1 MRKLLTFICTLLV
14 AIGAS
19 ATINRNLHASV
30 VLEKKTTTENELNLS
45 TVGIRQAIIGE
56 VEMADEPTMEE
67 WNAKYVAKQQ
77 KAAAAEYAAHD
88 YYFVEGMM
96 HWGLTPTF
104 KGVAVDLIAIPY
116 MDSVVWQNLYG
127 PTDWYAQHNDSLL
140 AEDSETWVA
149 KGRYGIDG
157 VGYYLPYTT
166 DHTVTQGDT
175 TLNIKGYK
183 FAAGNANG
191 GLLASGAA
199 PYTISTGENIPITL
213 CGMATD
219 PMNNENGSDFYRIS
233 ANSLDCPYAYGT
245 NLYTDV
251 EHTLRIDTI
260 ISTVRNVSP
269 LTISSINIPV
279 YNVNGTAI
287 LPEGGQVKIELF
299 AADLTEGKIYT
310 DSVLATTVAT
320 VENFVEVQTGLGTI
334 VATFQEEDPFG
345 GMMDVAVVVKGDFV
359 VQLTG
364 FNESGCDFGI
374 YADVYTPGS
383 TTIYKVGGKYTPIFK
398 QSSNLAIM
406 YDAYWPTVQDIA
418 GNVMNVSVE
427 GGEAYY
433 VEEGNKYN
441 ILYTNVYDVDAS
453 WSVDYPEWMEVE
465 YFLANVGTEEEP
477 EPVVAVS
484 VTVEP
489 LTEGTGRQGIVTFDA
504 DGYVYELIV
513 NQGEVVNTSVE
524 NVVAPLFDNK
534 TYNLLG
540 VEVDENYKGIV
551 IKNGQKFIQ

>member
-1 MRKLLTFICTLLV
+1 MFNNKIFKGMKKITLLSAVLV
-14 AIGAS
+14 AGM
-19 ATINRNLHASV
+19 ATAQVQRTALENMEVRQV
-30 VLEKKTTTENELNLS
+30 VATQS
-45 TVGIRQAIIGE
+45 
-56 VEMADEPTMEE
+56 VEMNREITMEE
-67 WNAKYVAKQQ
+67 WNAEYIAKQQ
-77 KAAAAEYAAHD
+77 KAAAEDYAAHD

-104 KGVAVDLIAIPY
+104 RGLVVDMIAIPY

-149 KGRYGIDG
+149 KDWYGIDG

-166 DHTVTQGDT
+166 DHTLTQDDKT
-175 TLNIKGYK
+175 YNIKGYK
-183 FAAGNANG
+183 FAAGNENG

-199 PYTISTGENIPITL
+199 PFTSSTGEIIPLTL

-219 PMNNENGSDFYRIS
+219 PMDNGDGGDFYRIG
-233 ANSLDCPYAYGT
+233 AGVRGAYAYGT
-245 NLYTDV
+245 KLIPDTATGATAD
-251 EHTLRIDTI
+251 TLL
-260 ISTVRNVSP
+260 SLVRNVSP

-287 LPEGGQVKIELF
+287 MPEGGQVKIELF
-299 AADLTEGKIYT
+299 AADLTEGIIYT

-320 VENFVEVQTGLGTI
+320 VENFVEVQAGLGTI

-345 GMMDVAVVVKGDFV
+345 GMMDVAVVVEGDFV
-359 VQLTG
+359 LQLTG

-374 YADVYTPGS
+374 YADFYTPGG
-383 TTIYKVGGKYTPIFK
+383 TTLYKVNGKYTPIFRA
-398 QSSNLAIM
+398 SSNLAIM
-406 YDAYWPTVQDIA
+406 YDAYWPTVQDVA

-465 YFLANVGTEEEP
+465 YFLANIGTEDAP
-477 EPVVAVS
+477 EYVVAVA
-484 VTVEP
+484 VTAEP

-504 DGYVYELIV
+504 DGFVYELVV
-513 NQGEVVNTSVE
+513 NQGDGGPATGVE
-524 NVVAPLFDNK
+524 NVVAPISNK
-534 TYNLLG
+534 TFNLLG

>member
-1 MRKLLTFICTLLV
+1 MKKITLLSAVLV
-14 AIGAS
+14 AGM
-19 ATINRNLHASV
+19 ATAQV
-30 VLEKKTTTENELNLS
+30 QMTAPENME
-45 TVGIRQAIIGE
+45 VRQAIATQS
-56 VEMADEPTMEE
+56 VEMDREITMEE
-67 WNAKYVAKQQ
+67 WNAEYIAKQH
-77 KAAAAEYAAHD
+77 KAAVEDYYDHD
-88 YYFVEGMM
+88 YYYVDGMM

-104 KGVAVDLIAIPY
+104 MGMAYDFIAIPY
-116 MDSVVWQNLYG
+116 MDSVVWKNLYG
-127 PTDWYAQHNDSLL
+127 PTDWYDQYDDELL
-140 AEDSETWVA
+140 AEDSKTWVA
-149 KGRYGIDG
+149 SYGIDG

-166 DHTVTQGDT
+166 DHTVTQDGVDY
-175 TLNIKGYK
+175 LIKGYK
-183 FAAGNANG
+183 FAAGNENG

-199 PYTISTGENIPITL
+199 PFTISTGENIPITL

-219 PMNNENGSDFYRIS
+219 PMNNGNGSDFYRIG
-233 ANSLDCPYAYGT
+233 ADPRGAYAYGT
-245 NLYTDV
+245 DLVVD
-251 EHTLRIDTI
+251 TLTGATADTLL
-260 ISTVRNVSP
+260 STVHNVSP

-287 LPEGGQVKIELF
+287 MPEGGQVKVEIF
-299 AADLTEGKIYT
+299 AADLTKGLIYT

-320 VENFVEVQTGLGTI
+320 VENFVEVQSGLGTI

-345 GMMDVAVVVKGDFV
+345 GMMDVSVVVKGDFV

-364 FNESGCDFGI
+364 YNETGCDFGI
-374 YADVYTPGS
+374 YADYYTPGG
-383 TTIYKVGGKYTPIFK
+383 TTIYCVNGKYTPIFSA
-398 QSSNLAIM
+398 SSNLAIM
-406 YDAYWPTVQDIA
+406 YDAYWPTVQDVA

-433 VEEGNKYN
+433 VEEGNTYTL
-441 ILYTNVYDVDAS
+441 LYTNVYDVDAL

-489 LTEGTGRQGIVTFDA
+489 LTEGAGRQGIVTFDA
-504 DGYVYELIV
+504 DGFVYELVV
-513 NQGEVVNTSVE
+513 NQGEVQGPITGVE
-524 NVVAPLFDNK
+524 NVVAPISNK
-534 TYNLLG
+534 TFNLLG

>member
-1 MRKLLTFICTLLV
+1 MKKITLLSAVLV
-14 AIGAS
+14 AGM
-19 ATINRNLHASV
+19 ATAQV
-30 VLEKKTTTENELNLS
+30 QMTAPENME
-45 TVGIRQAIIGE
+45 VRQAIATQS
-56 VEMADEPTMEE
+56 VEMDREITMEE
-67 WNAKYVAKQQ
+67 WNAEYIAKQH
-77 KAAAAEYAAHD
+77 KAAVEDYYDHD
-88 YYFVEGMM
+88 YYYVDGMM

-104 KGVAVDLIAIPY
+104 MGMAYDFIAIPY
-116 MDSVVWQNLYG
+116 MDSVVWKNLYG
-127 PTDWYAQHNDSLL
+127 PTDWYDQYDDELL
-140 AEDSETWVA
+140 AEDSKTWVA
-149 KGRYGIDG
+149 SYGIDG

-166 DHTVTQGDT
+166 DHTVTQDGVDY
-175 TLNIKGYK
+175 LIKGYK
-183 FAAGNANG
+183 FAAGNENG

-199 PYTISTGENIPITL
+199 PFTISTGENIPITL

-219 PMNNENGSDFYRIS
+219 PMNNGNGSDFYRIG
-233 ANSLDCPYAYGT
+233 AAPRGAYAYGT
-245 NLYTDV
+245 DLVVD
-251 EHTLRIDTI
+251 TLTGATADTLL
-260 ISTVRNVSP
+260 STVHNVSP

-287 LPEGGQVKIELF
+287 MPEGGQVKVEIF
-299 AADLTEGKIYT
+299 AADLTKGLIYT

-320 VENFVEVQTGLGTI
+320 VENFVEVQSGLGTI

-345 GMMDVAVVVKGDFV
+345 GMMDVSVVVKGDFV

-364 FNESGCDFGI
+364 YNETGCDFGI
-374 YADVYTPGS
+374 YADYYTPGG
-383 TTIYKVGGKYTPIFK
+383 TTIYCVNGKYTPIFSA
-398 QSSNLAIM
+398 SSNLAIM
-406 YDAYWPTVQDIA
+406 YDAYWPTVQDVA

-433 VEEGNKYN
+433 VEEGNTYTL
-441 ILYTNVYDVDAS
+441 LYTNVYDVDAL

-489 LTEGTGRQGIVTFDA
+489 LTEGAGRQGIVTFDA
-504 DGYVYELIV
+504 DGFVYELVV
-513 NQGEVVNTSVE
+513 NQGEVQGPITGVE
-524 NVVAPLFDNK
+524 NVVAPISNK
-534 TYNLLG
+534 TFNLLG

>member
-1 MRKLLTFICTLLV
+1 MKKFTLLSAVLV
-14 AIGAS
+14 AGM
-19 ATINRNLHASV
+19 ATAQV
-30 VLEKKTTTENELNLS
+30 QMTAPENME
-45 TVGIRQAIIGE
+45 VRQAIATQS
-56 VEMADEPTMEE
+56 VEMDREITMEE
-67 WNAKYVAKQQ
+67 WNAEYIAKQH
-77 KAAAAEYAAHD
+77 KAAVEDYYDHD
-88 YYFVEGMM
+88 YYYVDGMM

-104 KGVAVDLIAIPY
+104 MGMAYDFIAIPY
-116 MDSVVWQNLYG
+116 MDSVVWKNLYG
-127 PTDWYAQHNDSLL
+127 PTDWYDQYDDALL

-149 KGRYGIDG
+149 RYGIAG

-166 DHTVTQGDT
+166 AHTVTQDGVDY
-175 TLNIKGYK
+175 LIKGYK
-183 FAAGNANG
+183 FAAGNENG

-199 PYTISTGENIPITL
+199 PFTISTGENIPITL

-219 PMNNENGSDFYRIS
+219 PMNNGNGSDFYRIG
-233 ANSLDCPYAYGT
+233 AAPRGAYAYGT
-245 NLYTDV
+245 DLVVD
-251 EHTLRIDTI
+251 TLTGATADTLL
-260 ISTVRNVSP
+260 STVHNVSP

-287 LPEGGQVKIELF
+287 MPEGGQVKVEIF
-299 AADLTEGKIYT
+299 AADLTKGLIYT

-320 VENFVEVQTGLGTI
+320 VENFVEVQSGLGTI

-345 GMMDVAVVVKGDFV
+345 GMMDVSVVVKGDFV

-364 FNESGCDFGI
+364 YNETGCDFGI
-374 YADVYTPGS
+374 YADYYTPGG
-383 TTIYKVGGKYTPIFK
+383 TTIYCVNGKYTPIFSA
-398 QSSNLAIM
+398 SSNLAIM
-406 YDAYWPTVQDIA
+406 YDAYWPTVQDAA
-418 GNVMNVSVE
+418 GNVMNVAVE

-433 VEEGNKYN
+433 VEEGNTYTL
-441 ILYTNVYDVDAS
+441 LYTNVYDVDAL

-489 LTEGTGRQGIVTFDA
+489 LTEGAGRQGIVTFDA
-504 DGYVYELIV
+504 DGFVYELVV
-513 NQGEVVNTSVE
+513 NQGEVQGPITGVE
-524 NVVAPLFDNK
+524 NVVAPISNK
-534 TYNLLG
+534 TFNLLG

>member
-1 MRKLLTFICTLLV
+1 MKKITLLSAVLV
-14 AIGAS
+14 AGM
-19 ATINRNLHASV
+19 ATAQV
-30 VLEKKTTTENELNLS
+30 QMTAPENME
-45 TVGIRQAIIGE
+45 VRQAIATQSI
-56 VEMADEPTMEE
+56 EMDREITMEE
-67 WNAKYVAKQQ
+67 WNAEYIAKQQ
-77 KAAAAEYAAHD
+77 KAAAEDYAAHD
-88 YYFVEGMM
+88 YYYVDGMM

-104 KGVAVDLIAIPY
+104 MGMAYDFIAIPY
-116 MDSVVWQNLYG
+116 MDSVVWKNLYG
-127 PTDWYAQHNDSLL
+127 PTDWYDQYDDALL

-149 KGRYGIDG
+149 RYGIAG

-166 DHTVTQGDT
+166 DHTVTQDGVDY
-175 TLNIKGYK
+175 LIKGYK
-183 FAAGNANG
+183 FAAGNENG

-199 PYTISTGENIPITL
+199 PFTISTGENIPITL

-219 PMNNENGSDFYRIS
+219 PMNNNNGSDFYRIG
-233 ANSLDCPYAYGT
+233 AAPRGAYAYGT
-245 NLYTDV
+245 DLVVD
-251 EHTLRIDTI
+251 TLTGATADTLL
-260 ISTVRNVSP
+260 STVHNVSP

-287 LPEGGQVKIELF
+287 MPEGGQVKVEIF
-299 AADLTEGKIYT
+299 AADLTKGLIYT

-320 VENFVEVQTGLGTI
+320 VENFVEVQSGLGTI

-345 GMMDVAVVVKGDFV
+345 GMMDVSVVVKGDFV

-364 FNESGCDFGI
+364 YNETGCDFGI
-374 YADVYTPGS
+374 YADYYTPGG
-383 TTIYKVGGKYTPIFK
+383 TTVYCVNGKYTPIF
-398 QSSNLAIM
+398 QESSNLAIM
-406 YDAYWPTVQDIA
+406 YDAYWPTVQDAA
-418 GNVMNVSVE
+418 GNVMNVAVE

-433 VEEGNKYN
+433 VEEGNKYTL
-441 ILYTNVYDVDAS
+441 LYTNVYDVDAS
-453 WSVDYPEWMEVE
+453 WSADYPEWMEVE

-489 LTEGTGRQGIVTFDA
+489 LTEGAGRQGIVTFDA

-513 NQGEVVNTSVE
+513 NQGEVVNTGVE
-524 NVVAPLFDNK
+524 NVVTPSFNGK

-551 IKNGQKFIQ
+551 IKNGQKYIQ

>member
-1 MRKLLTFICTLLV
+1 MFNNKIFKGMKKITLLSAVLV
-14 AIGAS
+14 AGM
-19 ATINRNLHASV
+19 ATAQVQMTALENMEVRQV
-30 VLEKKTTTENELNLS
+30 VATQS
-45 TVGIRQAIIGE
+45 
-56 VEMADEPTMEE
+56 VEMDREITMEE
-67 WNAKYVAKQQ
+67 WNAEYIAKQQ
-77 KAAAAEYAAHD
+77 KAAAEDYAAHD
-88 YYFVEGMM
+88 YYYVDGMM

-104 KGVAVDLIAIPY
+104 MGMSVDLIAIPY
-116 MDSVVWQNLYG
+116 MDSVVWKNLYG
-127 PTDWYAQHNDSLL
+127 PTDWYYQYDDSLL

-149 KGRYGIDG
+149 KGWYGIDG

-166 DHTVTQGDT
+166 DHTLTKGDT
-175 TLNIKGYK
+175 TYNIKGYK

-199 PYTISTGENIPITL
+199 PFTISTGENIPITL

-219 PMNNENGSDFYRIS
+219 PMNNDNGSDFYRID
-233 ANSLDCPYAYGT
+233 AGVRGAYAYGT
-245 NLYTDV
+245 QLIADTATGATAD
-251 EHTLRIDTI
+251 TLLSI
-260 ISTVRNVSP
+260 VRNVSP

-287 LPEGGQVKIELF
+287 MPEGGQVKIELF
-299 AADLTEGKIYT
+299 AADLAEGKIYT

-320 VENFVEVQTGLGTI
+320 VKNLVEVQAGLGTI

-345 GMMDVAVVVKGDFV
+345 GMMDVSVVVKGDFV

-364 FNESGCDFGI
+364 YNESGCDFGI
-374 YADVYTPGS
+374 YADYYTPGS
-383 TTIYKVGGKYTPIFK
+383 TTVYKVGGKLTPIFSA
-398 QSSNLAIM
+398 SSNLAIM
-406 YDAYWPTVQDIA
+406 YDAYWPTVQDAA
-418 GNVMNVSVE
+418 GNVMNVAVE
-427 GGEAYY
+427 GGDAYY
-433 VEEGNKYN
+433 VAEGNKYN
-441 ILYTNVYDVDAS
+441 LLYTNVYYVDEL
-453 WSVDYPEWMEVE
+453 WSADYPEWMEVE

-477 EPVVAVS
+477 EPVVAVA

-513 NQGEVVNTSVE
+513 KQGDGGPATGVE
-524 NVVAPLFDNK
+524 NVITPSFNGK

-551 IKNGQKFIQ
+551 IKNGEKFIQ